1 MSKKLFYTISAI
13 LLILVGRA
21 IWYYNNPES
30 IASSNSGCFR
40 FFNLT
45 TPSKDHCVDY
55 LYSQGR
61 KWEDFGSKI
70 YYLDNFSDDE
80 LASISEELIAHGAT
94 RSDSVISLTARRG
107 NIEGTFRLFHYPELY
122 QVVVYFQQIY

>member
-1 MSKKLFYTISAI
+1 M
-13 LLILVGRA
+13 
-21 IWYYNNPES
+21 
-30 IASSNSGCFR
+30 
-40 FFNLT
+40 
-45 TPSKDHCVDY
+45 DY

-107 NIEGTFRLFHYPELY
+107 NIEGTFRLYHYPELY